1 LSFVEKH
8 NKFVTPSLK
17 KVIIPCRNVENLGK
31 PKMVVE
37 PYIVVLHF

>member
-8 NKFVTPSLK
+8 NKFLTPSSK
-17 KVIIPCRNVENLGK
+17 KVIIPCRNVEIFGK

-37 PYIVVLHF
+37 PYVMVLLF